1 MCSKQ
6 KFRKKVTSYKM
17 YFSFARFIMVPYYPW
32 KLSHR
37 HHHKNTGNID
47 KDEIFY
53 PVRENRD
60 MNNGHRRRLDSC
72 LTLSCSRTAPRPAAL
87 RSDPL
92 SLRYTLGCHGKNQ
105 TFCTS
110 IFIINMIKRYN
121 L

>member
-87 RSDPL
+87 RPDPL
-92 SLRYTLGCHGKNQ
+92 SLRYTSYANSS
-105 TFCTS
+105 F
-110 IFIINMIKRYN
+110 N